1 MRKLTPIPNSCRLDE
16 RGLSHGEELGDLEY
30 QLRDET
36 EQHAREID
44 SLNKKHELEMNALRS
59 QLQTATVRSYFPLS
73 LVVRSL
79 TLAFFVSSQTRKHQ
93 QTVQLLST
101 RNLLPHL
108 QSVKRNLLDSPK

>member
-1 MRKLTPIPNSCRLDE
+1 MSRAPLPLSLDSVRRGRKEELTRIPNSRRLDE

-59 QLQTATVRSYFPLS
+59 QLQAATVCPL
-73 LVVRSL
+73 LVCCLTVSL
-79 TLAFFVSSQTRKHQ
+79 TDPR
-93 QTVQLLST
+93 LLI
-101 RNLLPHL
+101 
-108 QSVKRNLLDSPK
+108 VKLETLN